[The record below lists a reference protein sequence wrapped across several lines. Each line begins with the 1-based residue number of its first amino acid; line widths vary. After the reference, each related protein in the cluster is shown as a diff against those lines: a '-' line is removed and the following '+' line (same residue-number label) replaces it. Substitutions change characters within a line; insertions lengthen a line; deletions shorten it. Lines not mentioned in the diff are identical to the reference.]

1 MIQGCPAHHLELA
14 SGAAYEIAMEGVCGR
29 ATRGV
34 ARYDDNIVLKL
45 VPFVESWLR
54 ASLVFFA
61 QSIQYDDDY
70 ERYLWTECCSL
81 R

>member
-1 MIQGCPAHHLELA
+1 M
-14 SGAAYEIAMEGVCGR
+14 
-29 ATRGV
+29 

-45 VPFVESWLR
+45 VPFVDSWLQ

-61 QSIQYDDDY
+61 QSYQYDDNY